1 MLHPARSTLII
12 FLLTLEWL
20 FTPPALCAQVPAA
33 ADLKTLVPAHPRLL
47 WTDER
52 IAAVKT
58 AVEQDPLARRWEQ
71 RLEADAEKMLKQPPV
86 EHVLIGPRLLDKSR
100 TTLDRVSTLAGLY
113 RLTGD
118 KRYAE
123 RAKKELMTV
132 AAFDDWNP
140 SHFLDVAEMTN
151 AVALGYDW
159 LFDYLSADERT
170 ALRQAIVKKG
180 LEPGLAVYAKKSG
193 WHMVSHNWN
202 QVCNGGM
209 TVGALAIADEE
220 PEVAG
225 KVIAAGRAS
234 IPRAM
239 AGFAPD
245 GGWPEGPGYWN
256 YATRYNVFYLA
267 ALETA
272 LGTDFGLTKT
282 PGFADTGN
290 FRIQLSGPTGLT
302 FNFADGGSEAGTA
315 AQLFWLARTFNNPA
329 CDAFERKLAD
339 NKPSIFDLVWF
350 NTSFS
355 NPQAA
360 EALNRMPASQCF
372 KGTQV
377 AFLRSGPGREAE
389 DEVYV
394 GFKGGDNR
402 ANHAH
407 LDLGTFVL
415 DALGRRWALD
425 MGGDEYNMP
434 GYFGAKRWTYY
445 RLRTEGHN
453 TITLDG
459 VNNQDPRAAAPIVLF
474 DDAPARPL
482 AVADLTEAY
491 RPRAQ
496 KVLRGIALVD
506 GRQACIQDEL
516 QAPEPVDVTWH
527 FHTDAKVEVDGAT
540 ATLSQPAQGKLP
552 AAAMRL
558 RILSPAGAHFEVID
572 ANPAP
577 PQRPAPRTRDLT
589 IHLPKKVK
597 EVRIVVVIGPVGQEL
612 EQAVRPLSEWGKIQ
626 SSVGK

>member
-1 MLHPARSTLII
+1 MLRVANPWKIVV
-12 FLLTLEWL
+12 LLALA
-20 FTPPALCAQVPAA
+20 ALCATSPATGA
-33 ADLKTLVPAHPRLL
+33 EAPMDLKALRPKHPRLL

-52 IAAVKT
+52 IAAVKE
-58 AVEQDPLARRWEQ
+58 AVERDPLAQRWEQ
-71 RLEADAEKMLKQPPV
+71 RLKGDAEKVLKQPPV

-100 TTLDRVSTLAGLY
+100 ACLERVSLLAGMY
-113 RLTGD
+113 RLTGEA
-118 KRYAE
+118 RYAE
-123 RAKKELMTV
+123 RAKKELLTV

-151 AVALGYDW
+151 AIALGYDW
-159 LFDYLSADERT
+159 LFDYLSPEERGI
-170 ALRQAIVKKG
+170 LRKAIVAKG

-193 WHMVSHNWN
+193 WHTVTHNWN
-202 QVCNGGM
+202 QVCNGGL

-239 AGFAPD
+239 ASFAPD

-272 LGTDFGLTKT
+272 LGTDFDLNKT

-290 FRIQLSGPTGLT
+290 FRIQLSGPSGLT
-302 FNFADGGSEAGTA
+302 FNFADGGAEAGTA
-315 AQLFWLARTFNNPA
+315 SQLFWLARTFNNPA
-329 CDAFERKLAD
+329 YDAFERKLAD

-355 NPQAA
+355 KPEAA
-360 EALNRMPASQCF
+360 EALARMPASQFF

-377 AFLRSGPGREAE
+377 TFLRSGPARDAE
-389 DEVYV
+389 DETYV

-434 GYFGAKRWTYY
+434 GYFGSKRWSYY

-459 VNNQDPRAAAPIVLF
+459 KDNQVVSAKAPIILF
-474 DDAPARPL
+474 NDAPENPS

-491 RPRAQ
+491 RPKAE
-496 KVLRGIALVD
+496 KILRGIALLDHKHVY
-506 GRQACIQDEL
+506 IEDEIE
-516 QAPEPVDVTWH
+516 AREPVEVTWH
-527 FHTDAKVEVDGAT
+527 LHTDAKVDVDGT
-540 ATLSQPAQGKLP
+540 IATLSQPAQGKLA
-552 AAAMRL
+552 AAAMRAKV
-558 RILSPAGAHFEVID
+558 LSPAGAKFQVID

-577 PQRPAPRTRDLT
+577 PQHPAPKTKDLM
-589 IHLPKKVK
+589 IRLSEKVK
-597 EVRIVVVIGPVGQEL
+597 EVRIVVVIGPVGE
-612 EQAVRPLSEWGKIQ
+612 ESPDKAVRPLSEWGKTQ
-626 SSVGK
+626 DGTGK